1 MIRPAPTQG
10 RRRQRGT
17 VLVELALTLTLL
29 LTLVAYAAFYG
40 RLLYTYQVMQKA
52 SHDAVRYLSSTSR
65 AAIADPLL
73 APREQALTRAIVLA
87 ELRDL
92 GMDPPTSGG
101 PFIFIHC
108 DENDCVGNAEPKLV
122 SVEVQLTIFPESLS
136 RFIPFATKKL
146 LRARNV
152 MRHVGT

>member
-1 MIRPAPTQG
+1 MTGPARNQRQPG
-10 RRRQRGT
+10 QRGA

-65 AAIADPLL
+65 AAIANPLL
-73 APREQALTRAIVLA
+73 APKEQALTRDIVLA
-87 ELRDL
+87 ELKDL
-92 GMDPPTSGG
+92 GLDTPTANG

-108 DENDCVGNAEPKLV
+108 GENDCVGNAEPTLV

-136 RFIPFATKKL
+136 SFIPFANSKL

-152 MRHVGT
+152 MRHVGS